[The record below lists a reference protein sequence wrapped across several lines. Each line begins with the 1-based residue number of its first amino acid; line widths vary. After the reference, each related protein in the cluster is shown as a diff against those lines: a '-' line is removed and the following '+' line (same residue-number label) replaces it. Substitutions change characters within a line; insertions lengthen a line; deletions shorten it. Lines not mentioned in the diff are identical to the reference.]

1 MEAKKDHYLL
11 PADDGPEADG
21 KDGYGVAVAESSDS
35 EESSPDGGLPHPAGD
50 PAWDERFQEI
60 LDLIHQDR
68 AGEAF
73 PKLAILGEDF
83 SNTALTYGRMIISEF
98 SRPAD
103 QKTIRPVRLG
113 GVAGGEKYIV
123 CGLHCS

>member
-1 MEAKKDHYLL
+1 MEEKSHYIL
-11 PADDGPEADG
+11 PVADVPAGDD
-21 KDGYGVAVAESSDS
+21 DNGYGVAVADNSDS
-35 EESSPDGGLPHPAGD
+35 EESSPDGGLPHAAGD

-68 AGEAF
+68 AAEAF

-83 SNTALTYGRMIISEF
+83 SNAALTYGRMIISEF
-98 SRPAD
+98 SKPPE

-123 CGLHCS
+123 CG